1 MNTKELFIKVVDAI
15 LKDVELTDYVN
26 FFSEDELNIAFDF
39 WEKFKASPQQATE
52 NNDKLTENGAKVL
65 KWMQENEATMANT
78 FTSKEIAEGLFTS
91 GRSIAG
97 SMRKL
102 VADEYVDKTGK
113 NPIQY
118 SLTDKGKNVNV

>member
-39 WEKFKASPQQATE
+39 WEKFKASPQATE

-65 KWMQENEATMANT
+65 KWMQENEATMENT

-118 SLTDKGKNVNV
+118 SLTDKGKSVNV

>member
-39 WEKFKASPQQATE
+39 WEKFKASPQATE

-65 KWMQENEATMANT
+65 KWMQENEVTMANT

-102 VADEYVDKTGK
+102 VANEYVDKTGK

>member
-15 LKDVELTDYVN
+15 LKDVELTDYVDS
-26 FFSEDELNIAFDF
+26 FSEDELNIAFDF
-39 WEKFKASPQQATE
+39 WEKFKASPQATE

-65 KWMQENEATMANT
+65 KWMQENEVTMANT

>member
-39 WEKFKASPQQATE
+39 WEKFKASPQATE

>member
-39 WEKFKASPQQATE
+39 WEKFKASPQATE

-65 KWMQENEATMANT
+65 KWMQENEAIMANT

>member
-39 WEKFKASPQQATE
+39 WEKFKASPQATE

-118 SLTDKGKNVNV
+118 SLTDKGKSVNV

>member
-26 FFSEDELNIAFDF
+26 FFSEDELNTAFDF
-39 WEKFKASPQQATE
+39 WEKFKASPQATE

>member
-39 WEKFKASPQQATE
+39 WEKFKASPQATE

-65 KWMQENEATMANT
+65 KWMQENEVTMANT

-118 SLTDKGKNVNV
+118 SLTDKGKSVNV